1 MTGFY
6 DRAAAA
12 AAALQRRGRTRY
24 LRRTRAIK
32 PLGYTYHVHQAEVS
46 NASTRGKY
54 LHVLVQYGKRQP

>member
-46 NASTRGKY
+46 NATRGKY
-54 LHVLVQYGKRQP
+54 LHVLQYGKRQP